1 MTGEASETGESAS
14 RSESTPQR
22 QPPDSG
28 PAAAVAR
35 PADDPPFPALNS
47 GPADQIWSDYFS
59 QHRPK
64 PQVVARE
71 VDRLHREHHPEQV
84 IALIEAAVIN
94 GQSQP
99 WMYEVL
105 AISMEMAGR
114 PQAEIERVV
123 LSFADFGTADF
134 GTMMFSAAYL
144 VRLER
149 DAAGLKL
156 YREASRML
164 PEQPEPY
171 ILGLRLARKLGD
183 PAAVEWAVT
192 GVLQHV
198 WTKNYRQL
206 HRDAENAAAELLQRL
221 KKANDA
227 AGIKQLQ
234 DGLSRARQR
243 DLTVRLVWNGAGD
256 LDLRVEE
263 PSHSI
268 CSFEQTETAGG
279 GVLVHDGYGPQ
290 AENCYEEYV
299 CAQAMS
305 GDYRFVV
312 RHVWGDIVGS
322 RATLTIIRHQGTPAE
337 EVTTEAITLGPQ
349 EASIRIHLDDGRRK
363 QIRIVAPQQVSAQLE
378 LPAKRTRPRVASRG
392 GERAAADLARSRGQ
406 LAPFQIGS
414 TGAVGYQ
421 PTVTIIPTGET
432 FTAQAIVSPDRRYV
446 RIGVSPTFSQLID
459 VVNFTFFG
467 PAGQT
472 GQSPGQPIGGA
483 AGN

>member
-1 MTGEASETGESAS
+1 VT
-14 RSESTPQR
+14 
-22 QPPDSG
+22 SG
-28 PAAAVAR
+28 PAEE
-35 PADDPPFPALNS
+35 
-47 GPADQIWSDYFS
+47 IWATYFA
-59 QHRPK
+59 QHQPSPRA
-64 PQVVARE
+64 VARE
-71 VDRLHREHHPEQV
+71 VDRLHREKQPLHV

-105 AISMEMAGR
+105 AISLEIAGR
-114 PQAEIERVV
+114 PQEEIERVV

-134 GTMMFSAAYL
+134 GTLMFSAAYL

-171 ILGLRLARKLGD
+171 ILGLRLARKLGEQ
-183 PAAVEWAVT
+183 AAIEWAIA

-198 WTKNYRQL
+198 WTREYKQL

-227 AGIKQLQ
+227 AGVERLQ
-234 DGLSRARQR
+234 AALVAARRR
-243 DLTVRLVWNGAGD
+243 DLTARLVWSGAGD
-256 LDLRVEE
+256 LDLRIEE
-263 PSHSI
+263 PSRSI

-279 GVLVHDGYGPQ
+279 GVLVHDGHGPQ
-290 AENCYEEYV
+290 PENCYEEYV
-299 CAQAMS
+299 CARAVT

-312 RHVWGDIVGS
+312 RHVWGDIVGG
-322 RATLTIIRHQGTPAE
+322 RATLTIIRHQGTPQE
-337 EVTTEAITLGPQ
+337 QVTTETITLGAQ
-349 EASIRIHLDDGRRK
+349 EASVRVHLDGGRRE
-363 QIRIVAPQQVSAQLE
+363 QLRAVAPQEVSSQLQ
-378 LPAKRTRPRVASRG
+378 LPAKQPRPRLANVAARQ
-392 GERAAADLARSRGQ
+392 AAAELTRSRGQ

-414 TGAVGYQ
+414 AGAVGFT
-421 PTVTIIPTGET
+421 PTITVIPTGET
-432 FTAQAIVSPDRRYV
+432 FTAQAVVSPDRRYV

-467 PAGQT
+467 PVGQT
-472 GQSPGQPIGGA
+472 GQTPGQPVGGVG
-483 AGN
+483 GN